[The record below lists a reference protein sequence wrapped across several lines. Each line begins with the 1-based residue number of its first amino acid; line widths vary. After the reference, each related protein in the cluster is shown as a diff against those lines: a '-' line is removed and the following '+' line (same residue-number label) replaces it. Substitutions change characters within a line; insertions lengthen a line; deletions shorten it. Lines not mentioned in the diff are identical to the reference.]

1 MSRNTETSLAAVKLA
16 IFSVVS
22 ILVTGTLAV
31 IMGGF
36 SFAGHTTFRAEFTS
50 ASMLQPGD
58 DVRIA
63 GIAVG
68 EVQDVEIHHRNR
80 ALVTFEVE
88 DDVPL
93 STASRAEIRY
103 LNLVGDRYPCALV
116 EGNRDA
122 QRLEAGATMGLD
134 RTTPALNLTDLFNGF
149 QPLFAALNPEDVNE
163 LSLNL
168 VKVLQGEGGTV
179 RGLYRRDRVADELPR
194 RPRRDQLIGE
204 VVTNLNTMLETVNSR
219 RTQLNELVTEME
231 GWMTGLA
238 RDRKALGDSIH
249 HMSTLTA
256 TVADL
261 LTRSRPLLKED
272 VGQLRTLVTTLN
284 KKANKRVLLELL
296 QRLPEALTD
305 QTRIGTYGSWYN
317 YYLCDF
323 KGRITLPK
331 IAGVDLGPLQKQLN
345 DIQFHSTAP
354 RCE

>member
-1 MSRNTETSLAAVKLA
+1 MSRNTETSLAAVKLV
-16 IFSVVS
+16 IFSIVS
-22 ILVTGTLAV
+22 VFITGLLAV
-31 IMGGF
+31 IMGNF
-36 SFAGHTTFRAEFTS
+36 SFTGHTTYHALFSS
-50 ASMLQPGD
+50 ASMLQKGD

-68 EVQDVEIHHRNR
+68 EVEDVEIHDRNR
-80 ALVTFEVE
+80 ARVTFNVE

-93 STASRAEIRY
+93 TTASRAEIRY
-103 LNLVGDRYPCALV
+103 LNLVGDRYLALV
-116 EGNRDA
+116 EGSREA
-122 QRLEAGATMGLD
+122 QALEAGATMGLD

-179 RGLYRRDRVADELPR
+179 RGLLAETASLTNSLAD
-194 RPRRDQLIGE
+194 RDQLIGE
-204 VVTNLNTMLETVNSR
+204 VVTNLNSMLTTVNSR
-219 RTQLNELVTEME
+219 REQLNELVTELE

-238 RDRKALGDSIH
+238 RDRDSLGSSIEQMSAL
-249 HMSTLTA
+249 TE

-272 VGQLRTLVTTLN
+272 VRQLRKLMTTLN
-284 KKANKRVLLELL
+284 KKQNKAVLMELL

-323 KGRITLPK
+323 KGKITLPK
-331 IAGVDLGPLQKQLN
+331 IAGLDLGPLQRELN
-345 DIQFHSTAP
+345 NLEFHSTAA